1 MVFMPRTARL
11 AMPALLAATALTLA
25 ACSVGESA
33 AESSA
38 DSATDASSSSEA
50 TGQTIEVV
58 AAAYPLEFLATAVGG
73 DRVTVESLA
82 PAGAEPHDLE
92 LAPAQVNTVENAD
105 LVVYLE
111 GFQTAVDEAV
121 AQTSSTALDLIPVT
135 LAVEHEHEGES
146 EDEHDDHDH
155 AEESEESEES
165 EDSHDGHDHGDL
177 AFDPHVWLDPV
188 RMAAAAEALAEELS
202 AIDPNGEETFHAN
215 ADALIA
221 ELNGLDEAY
230 HDGLASCERDV
241 VVVSHEAYGYLADA
255 YGFEQVGLSGID
267 PDTEPSPAKVREI
280 EEVVTENGVTTIFV
294 ETLLSPDVAEV
305 LANDLGITT
314 ALLSPLE
321 SAPED
326 GGDYLTQSEANLE
339 ALRTAL
345 GCA

>member
-1 MVFMPRTARL
+1 MPRTARR
-11 AMPALLAATALTLA
+11 AMPALLTAAALTLA
-25 ACSVGESA
+25 ACSSTDDSGGSGA
-33 AESSA
+33 AEDATTASA
-38 DSATDASSSSEA
+38 DATEADSERI
-50 TGQTIEVV
+50 TVV
-58 AAAYPLEFLATAVGG
+58 AAAYPLEFLAGAVGG
-73 DRVTVESLA
+73 DLVTVESLA

-92 LAPAQVNTVENAD
+92 LAPAQVNAVENAD

-111 GFQTAVDEAV
+111 GFQTAVDDAV

-135 LAVEHEHEGES
+135 LGVEHEHDHA
-146 EDEHDDHDH
+146 EDEH
-155 AEESEESEES
+155 AEEEADT

-177 AFDPHVWLDPV
+177 DFDPHVWLDPL

-202 AIDPNGEETFHAN
+202 ALDPAGAETFHAN

-241 VVVSHEAYGYLADA
+241 IVVSHEAYGYLAES

-280 EEVVTENGVTTIFV
+280 EQVVTENGVTTIFV

-321 SAPED
+321 SEPED
-326 GGDYLTQSEANLE
+326 GGDYLTQTEANLE
-339 ALRTAL
+339 ALRTAMD
-345 GCA
+345 CA